1 MSDIV
6 TFRGGRKQAARV
18 VRTLIASL
26 TGQAQS
32 DAARGVF
39 LAMGVAALSEI
50 QGDFVKKARGGTGED
65 GVRWARLSPKTL
77 AYSRRFGPGE
87 KAQLKRD
94 AGLGPANRFAPG
106 GRASFESSISSTG
119 AGSYQQNTGLLTA
132 SQMKRWRMIFAT
144 RLARFAATMPL
155 GQAKGKAAAIAWTIL
170 KSEGAK
176 TKLEVFG
183 NRPHEPLRD
192 TGVLLNSLSV
202 GTWSGQSYTR
212 PNMDGGERQ
221 IFELETNGV
230 TVGTNVLYAAT
241 HNYGDAKRGIPAR
254 PFIPPPHR
262 VPEVWL
268 DRILAAGM
276 RAVSTAIG
284 QALARGS
291 A

>member
-6 TFRGGRKQAARV
+6 TFRGGRKEAARV
-18 VRTLIASL
+18 VRSLIASL
-26 TGQAQS
+26 TGQARS

-39 LAMGVAALSEI
+39 LAIGVAALSEI
-50 QGDFVKKARGGTGED
+50 QGDFVRKSRGGTGQD
-65 GVRWARLSPKTL
+65 GVKWQRLSPKTL

-119 AGSYQQNTGLLTA
+119 FGSYQQNTGLLTA
-132 SQMKRWRMIFAT
+132 AQMKRWRMIFAT
-144 RLARFAATMPL
+144 RLARFAATMPMA
-155 GQAKGKAAAIAWTIL
+155 QAKARAAAIAWSVL

-202 GTWSGQSYTR
+202 GTWSGDSYVK
-212 PNMDGGERQ
+212 PNMDGGEQQ
-221 IFELETNGV
+221 IFEMEYNGV
-230 TVGTNVLYAAT
+230 TVGTNVLYART
-241 HNYGDAKRGIPAR
+241 HNEGDPKRGIPAR
-254 PFIPPPHR
+254 PFIPPPDR
-262 VPEVWL
+262 IPGVWL
-268 DRILAAGM
+268 DNILAAGM
-276 RAVSTAIG
+276 RAVSSAIEST
-284 QALARGS
+284 LIRGS